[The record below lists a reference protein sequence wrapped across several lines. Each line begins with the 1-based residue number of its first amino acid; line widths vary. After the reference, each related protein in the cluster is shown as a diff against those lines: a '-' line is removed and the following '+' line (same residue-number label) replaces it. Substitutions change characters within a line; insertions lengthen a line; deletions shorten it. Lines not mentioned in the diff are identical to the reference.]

1 MRKTLQTCALILG
14 LSLILPSFSPALSV
28 QAKVDNGKIM
38 GLWKITVN
46 ANTEY
51 YYLAQEIKEAE
62 GKLTGAVSESQ
73 GTFTDLPVSDLAFD
87 GENLTFEFTCP
98 TPPDGLERLVK
109 AEFKVGVDTLE
120 GTMSVPDIEASA
132 SASGSREKN

>member
-1 MRKTLQTCALILG
+1 MRKILQSCALILG
-14 LSLILPSFSPALSV
+14 LFLVLAAFSPALPV
-28 QAKVDNGKIM
+28 QAKADNGKVI
-38 GLWKITVN
+38 GLWKIAVD

-51 YYLAQEIKEAE
+51 YYLVLEIKEAE
-62 GKLTGAVSESQ
+62 GKLTGAISETQ
-73 GTFTDLPVSDLAFD
+73 GTFTDLPVGNLVFD

-109 AEFKVGVDTLE
+109 AEFKVGVDSLE

-132 SASGSREKN
+132 PASGSREKN